1 MKNDNIIEMLE
12 SNDKDCVYLAV
23 SMIRNYST
31 LLSVETKKSLN
42 KISLFDKIKN
52 YSDVCKDLGEDEL
65 KLSDF
70 NFLSKDYRKKAFNQA
85 KLQQIQKLFNGDW
98 KLDWSD
104 TTQYK
109 WFPYFEIK
117 VSGGIG
123 FYVTYFHSSHFGDA
137 PAYFKYEE
145 TSNFVGKLF
154 IDIYKELM

>member
-70 NFLSKDYRKKAFNQA
+70 NFLSKDYRKKAFKNP
-85 KLQQIQKLFNGDW
+85 
-98 KLDWSD
+98 
-104 TTQYK
+104 TC
-109 WFPYFEIK
+109 
-117 VSGGIG
+117 
-123 FYVTYFHSSHFGDA
+123 
-137 PAYFKYEE
+137 
-145 TSNFVGKLF
+145 
-154 IDIYKELM
+154 